1 VWYCYTPDRKGEHPR
16 THLSNF
22 TGTLQADAYAGYEKV
37 YEGGRI
43 LEAAC
48 WAHYPESR
56 IIQSELRCMQTSQ
69 TEMAIY

>member
-1 VWYCYTPDRKGEHPR
+1 VWFAYSPDRKGEHPQA
-16 THLSNF
+16 HLGSF

-48 WAHYPESR
+48 MAHYPENG
-56 IIQSELRCMQTSQ
+56 IISSSV
-69 TEMAIY
+69 EMA